1 MAASKWAA
9 WSGARMAT
17 LKIIHQTRSQ
27 NGETKTGF
35 LIVHEN
41 DWFLSPSQP
50 SFFSHPVL
58 PPVLHLSFLF
68 FFFSFGVHSKF
79 CSLPSSCRMYL
90 SSLLCISSKINTG
103 LDNNQK
109 LIPSF
114 NFSSFSDALIPND
127 LSSARG
133 RNSICNTVRFHS
145 QCLLS
150 LLPSSYSSTW
160 HLAHLMSIH
169 LVSSYLTC

>member
-1 MAASKWAA
+1 MERPRLASWLFM
-9 WSGARMAT
+9 RM
-17 LKIIHQTRSQ
+17 I
-27 NGETKTGF
+27 G
-35 LIVHEN
+35 
-41 DWFLSPSQP
+41 
-50 SFFSHPVL
+50 
-58 PPVLHLSFLF
+58 SFLLPNRLSSPILSYHQF
-68 FFFSFGVHSKF
+68 CTSHFYFFFSFGVHSKF

>member
-1 MAASKWAA
+1 MAASNWAA
-9 WSGARMAT
+9 WNGARMAT
-17 LKIIHQTRSQ
+17 LKIMHQTRSQ
-27 NGETKTGF
+27 NGKIKAGF
-35 LIVHEN
+35 LIVYEN
-41 DWFLSPSQP
+41 NWFLSPSQP
-50 SFFSHPVL
+50 SFFSQPVL
-58 PPVLHLSFLF
+58 PPVPHLSFL

-103 LDNNQK
+103 LNNTQK
-109 LIPSF
+109 PIHSF
-114 NFSSFSDALIPND
+114 NFRSFSDAIIPND
-127 LSSARG
+127 LSSAG
-133 RNSICNTVRFHS
+133 GKNSIYNTVRFHS

-169 LVSSYLTC
+169 LMSSYLTC

>member
-1 MAASKWAA
+1 MGSLKWC
-9 WSGARMAT
+9 
-17 LKIIHQTRSQ
+17 K
-27 NGETKTGF
+27 NGCFKDNTPDQKSEWRDQGWLPDCSWEWLVPFSFPTVF
-35 LIVHEN
+35 L
-41 DWFLSPSQP
+41 LPSCLTTSSAP
-50 SFFSHPVL
+50 LISI
-58 PPVLHLSFLF
+58 